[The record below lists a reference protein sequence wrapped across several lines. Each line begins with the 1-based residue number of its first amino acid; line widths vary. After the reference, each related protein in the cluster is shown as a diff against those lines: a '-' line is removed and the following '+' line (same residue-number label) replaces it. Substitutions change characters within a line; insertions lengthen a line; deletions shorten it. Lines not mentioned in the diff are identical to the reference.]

1 MSERLKFMGRRQELE
16 IEKKNL
22 EIRIRGLISNIR
34 DQADPLAKVEDL
46 KTDAIVALSLELA
59 DAQDRLKEVLA
70 ELKRIQD
77 LLGR

>member
-34 DQADPLAKVEDL
+34 DHADPLAKVEDL